1 MTMQRRHLDAE
12 PPLRVGAALP
22 DPPFEF
28 MTDAGPA
35 GFDVKLMQLI
45 AARLDRDWQLHPF
58 KGADFNDIFAGLDI
72 GSCDCIASG
81 TTITPGREQVA
92 DFCPPY
98 VVSGQSLV
106 VDPGRHPNVHGID
119 DLKGLVIGVQHGNT
133 SQSVADRLVAEHR
146 AAGVRVYAYDAI
158 ETALGDLSAGGCDVF
173 MKLAPVAEWFVR
185 DRPRLKVVETGIT
198 RERLGICVRKG
209 NTVLRDAISQAQSTL
224 MRDGTLA
231 ALAGQWLG
239 SAVTVPM

>member
-1 MTMQRRHLDAE
+1 
-12 PPLRVGAALP
+12 
-22 DPPFEF
+22 
-28 MTDAGPA
+28 
-35 GFDVKLMQLI
+35 
-45 AARLDRDWQLHPF
+45 
-58 KGADFNDIFAGLDI
+58 
-72 GSCDCIASG
+72 
-81 TTITPGREQVA
+81 
-92 DFCPPY
+92 
-98 VVSGQSLV
+98 
-106 VDPGRHPNVHGID
+106 
-119 DLKGLVIGVQHGNT
+119 
-133 SQSVADRLVAEHR
+133 
-146 AAGVRVYAYDAI
+146 
-158 ETALGDLSAGGCDVF
+158 